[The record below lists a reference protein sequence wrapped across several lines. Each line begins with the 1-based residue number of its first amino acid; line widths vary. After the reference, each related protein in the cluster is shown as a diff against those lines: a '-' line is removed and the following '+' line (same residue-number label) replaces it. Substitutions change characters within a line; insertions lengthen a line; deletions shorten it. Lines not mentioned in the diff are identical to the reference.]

1 MNDNALVFYPNVL
14 LVAGTGRN
22 SGKTTF
28 VTTIC
33 SQFPEGSKPVC
44 IKISNHFHEQAGS
57 LCLIENSNF
66 RIFEETQVSSQKDSA
81 RMLEAGAVRSFFIEA
96 DREFV
101 YQAFKQL
108 IEFIPDNVPIICE
121 SGNLRNYLIPAM
133 FVMLHT
139 NGTEPKPAAID
150 LFPLADKVLVSEPGD
165 LQIPVNFVTY
175 NHKTWKINL

>member
-1 MNDNALVFYPNVL
+1 MEHNSERYPNVL

-22 SGKTTF
+22 CGKTTF
-28 VTTIC
+28 VTTVC
-33 SQFPEGSKPVC
+33 SWFQDDIKPVC
-44 IKISNHFHEQAGS
+44 IKISNHFHEQVGS

-108 IEFIPDNVPIICE
+108 VGFIPENIPIICE
-121 SGNLRNYLIPAM
+121 SGNLRNYLIPAV

-139 NGTEPKPAAID
+139 NGTEPKPAAVE
-150 LFPLADKVLVSEPGD
+150 LFPLADKVLVSEPGN
-165 LQIPVNFVTY
+165 LQIPVNFVSFS
-175 NHKTWKINL
+175 HKTWKINL